1 MTLETIKL
9 LCSTEWKITKDKNG
23 DNVSQLE
30 ITDVV
35 LVHFNYVSN
44 QYQHNSIVLCTF
56 VWDNSL
62 DQLLN
67 ISPTNHMY
75 TERFPLEFLRTEV
88 WFTGQN
94 SMQIK
99 TEDRVNLI
107 LVVNNKVI

>member
-1 MTLETIKL
+1 MYILI
-9 LCSTEWKITKDKNG
+9 
-23 DNVSQLE
+23 
-30 ITDVV
+30 
-35 LVHFNYVSN
+35 
-44 QYQHNSIVLCTF
+44 YQHNPRVLCTF
-56 VWDNSL
+56 VPDNSL